1 MSPRS
6 SLKSTRPPVPYTAAG
21 LSQST
26 TKRYGEKTMLRLAV
40 RARTVCSE
48 NLEKCVDKSV
58 QKRELSASATILN
71 ASSRR
76 GAHEPRLRCL
86 IDPGTRS
93 NDTEGR
99 RRALSTT
106 STTTTV
112 PTTTPRKTCLYDLHV
127 ENRGE
132 CSILKKRNISPAVV
146 FIITTDRSRG

>member
-6 SLKSTRPPVPYTAAG
+6 SLESTRPVLYTAVG

-26 TKRYGEKTMLRLAV
+26 TNRYGEKTMLRFAV
-40 RARTVCSE
+40 RARSACSE
-48 NLEKCVDKSV
+48 KCLKKCVDRSV
-58 QKRELSASATILN
+58 QKRELSASTAILN

-76 GAHEPRLRCL
+76 AAHEPRLRCL
-86 IDPGTRS
+86 IDSGTRS

-99 RRALSTT
+99 SRRALSTT
-106 STTTTV
+106 TT

-132 CSILKKRNISPAVV
+132 PFFKIYSSHHHFNHHFNRHYH
-146 FIITTDRSRG
+146 RSRG